1 MSRSIKP
8 ERITHHISSNKRT
21 AGTNSD
27 FTITLDEKLSRV
39 RKVEV
44 KTTEIPFSF
53 YVIINGQNNVL
64 EYTVNGSTFTITV
77 PEGNYSGT
85 TYSAQLQVLLDANH
99 GGGWAVEYN
108 TSIYKLQFT
117 YSGGTQWEL
126 LASANTTMKDLLGLT
141 ADSGLINSGS
151 TFTCQGISN
160 LSGPNFILV
169 RSNALTRPLRR
180 RPLYNTGYSDV
191 LYKAQVRSGPGSTL
205 TDNISVQDPFEYPV
219 RITLSTIDF
228 RIEDEEEN
236 LLDLNDL
243 PWSITL
249 IYEIE

>member
-1 MSRSIKP
+1 MSRTIKN

-27 FTITLDEKLSRV
+27 FTITLDEKLSRI

-53 YVIINGQNNVL
+53 YVVIAAQNNVL
-64 EYTVNGSTFTITV
+64 EYKVNGVAYNITV

-85 TYSAQLQVLLDANH
+85 TFASQIQLLLDAQQ
-99 GGGWAVEYN
+99 GSGWLVNYN
-108 TSIYKLQFT
+108 TSIYKIEFT
-117 YSGGTQWEL
+117 YTGGTYEL
-126 LASANTTMKDLLGLT
+126 LSSVGSTMSDLIGLS
-141 ADSGLINSGS
+141 ADSGVISSGVK
-151 TFTCQGISN
+151 FTCQGISN
-160 LSGPNFILV
+160 LSGPNFILI

-180 RPLYNTGYSDV
+180 RPLYNNQHSDV
-191 LYKAQVRSGPGSTL
+191 LYKAQVRSGPGTTL

-219 RITLSTIDF
+219 RISLSTIDL

-236 LLDLNDL
+236 PIDLNNL